1 MQGELSHEDVQS
13 ALKASSSVSFRKSKP
28 CGISKF
34 KTTITNSKSDSSPSH
49 GSKGG
54 GEKGVLEGSKM
65 KEEAVHVAVDIESR
79 ESSVVDTELSD
90 GCSTGEFPSDL
101 TFRQVYL

>member
-1 MQGELSHEDVQS
+1 M
-13 ALKASSSVSFRKSKP
+13 
-28 CGISKF
+28 
-34 KTTITNSKSDSSPSH
+34 
-49 GSKGG
+49 
-54 GEKGVLEGSKM
+54 LEGSKM